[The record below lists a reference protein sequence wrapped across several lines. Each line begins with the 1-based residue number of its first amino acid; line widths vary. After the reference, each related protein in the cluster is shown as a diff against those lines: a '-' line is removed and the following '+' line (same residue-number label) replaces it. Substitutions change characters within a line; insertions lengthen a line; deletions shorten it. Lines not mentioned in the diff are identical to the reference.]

1 MGCHRGL
8 WRDTPQH
15 LCRFATQGFEIDGV
29 KFAPCGT
36 TYHIGCI
43 RVGEPFRTRLGNG
56 RGLAYPRTR
65 VAPPFICEACTVQT
79 QLGTEL
85 TTSSNHLRL
94 LMLERMRLIDQAN
107 AWSAGTHQNYQAS
120 LAQLVCF
127 EQAHGLTIL
136 QPTPLQHPPRHAS
149 IAVMWAQQHYALQK
163 PIEPHTQSEERI
175 RFGTTRALRSAA
187 SHFYLWDRQIAHP
200 DQAMRDPSSR
210 RVYLANGVS
219 PTDAVGYGLM
229 ATGMAR
235 RMGDQSKPPVA
246 LTLQQILWIM
256 RHLEDN
262 WNTNATHRSQ
272 CNTAA
277 AAVVNFLGWLGWL
290 RLVETFSLTWGD
302 ITITRPQDGPRIG
315 LPRGVGAIELRLLPE
330 TKSSR
335 TKVADVVI
343 SYLCGSGLAPG
354 LWLE

>member
-1 MGCHRGL
+1 
-8 WRDTPQH
+8 
-15 LCRFATQGFEIDGV
+15 
-29 KFAPCGT
+29 
-36 TYHIGCI
+36 
-43 RVGEPFRTRLGNG
+43 
-56 RGLAYPRTR
+56 
-65 VAPPFICEACTVQT
+65 
-79 QLGTEL
+79 
-85 TTSSNHLRL
+85 
-94 LMLERMRLIDQAN
+94 
-107 AWSAGTHQNYQAS
+107 
-120 LAQLVCF
+120 
-127 EQAHGLTIL
+127 
-136 QPTPLQHPPRHAS
+136 
-149 IAVMWAQQHYALQK
+149 MWAQQHYALQK

-229 ATGMAR
+229 ATGMAQC
-235 RMGDQSKPPVA
+235 MGDQSKPPIA

-262 WNTNATHRSQ
+262 WNTNATHRSR

-277 AAVVNFLGWLGWL
+277 AAVVNLLGWLGWL
-290 RLVETFSLTWGD
+290 HLVETFSLTWGD